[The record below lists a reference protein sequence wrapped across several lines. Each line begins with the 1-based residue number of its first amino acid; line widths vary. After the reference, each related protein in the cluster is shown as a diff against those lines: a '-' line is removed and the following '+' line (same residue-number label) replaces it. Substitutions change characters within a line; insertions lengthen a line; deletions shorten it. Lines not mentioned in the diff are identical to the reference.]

1 MENSTIMNLNN
12 SKEFD
17 KNIQKISPFQILQHS
32 EERVLGVSPRIDKVD
47 INLNQNLNK
56 LNNQNITQS

>member
-1 MENSTIMNLNN
+1 MNLNN

-17 KNIQKISPFQILQHS
+17 KNIQKISPFQILQDS

>member
-17 KNIQKISPFQILQHS
+17 KNIQKISPFQILQDS